1 MRIFPASDLQRNPA
15 EIQKAALEAPVF
27 LSYHEKPRYVM
38 MSLEEFVRL
47 RGATILAG
55 PEAFPDSVMARIR
68 QLEEMH
74 PNAVP
79 ELAGGLAAL
88 IADEVESGGADT

>member
-1 MRIFPASDLQRNPA
+1 MRMFPASDLQRNPA

-27 LSYHEKPRYVM
+27 LSYHEKQRYVI
-38 MSLEEFVRL
+38 MSLEDFVRL
-47 RGATILAG
+47 RGATLVAG
-55 PEAFPDSVMARIR
+55 PESFPDSVIARIR
-68 QLEEMH
+68 QLEEAH

-88 IADEVESGGADT
+88 IADEAGSDGADP

>member
-1 MRIFPASDLQRNPA
+1 MRMFPASDLQRNPA

-27 LSYHEKPRYVM
+27 LSYHEKPRYVI
-38 MSLEEFVRL
+38 MSLEDFVRL
-47 RGATILAG
+47 RGATLVAG
-55 PEAFPDSVMARIR
+55 PESFPDSVIARIR
-68 QLEEMH
+68 QLEEAH

-88 IADEVESGGADT
+88 IADEAGSDGADP